1 MPQKKKRHI
10 RHPKR
15 AILDA
20 LEKSLGVVTDACRSL
35 DIHRSTFYKYCN
47 EDEEFKKAVDE
58 IQEVSLDFA
67 ESQLFKQMK
76 KGSSASTIFYLK
88 TKGKKRGY
96 VERSEIGFAQE
107 GLPDNINIQ
116 IIGGAVAPVKNE
128 DDIDEHPRKHK
139 D

>member
-1 MPQKKKRHI
+1 MPQKKQRKQHT
-10 RHPKR
+10 KK
-15 AILDA
+15 AILEA
-20 LEKSLGVVTDACRSL
+20 LEKSLGVVTDACKALGINRT
-35 DIHRSTFYKYCN
+35 TFYRRYHKDQSFR
-47 EDEEFKKAVDE
+47 EAVDE
-58 IQEVSLDFA
+58 IQEAALDFA

-76 KGSSASTIFYLK
+76 SGSAAATIFYLK

-96 VERSEIGFAQE
+96 IEKSEIGFAQD

-116 IIGGAVAPVKNE
+116 IVGGATPPVKNE